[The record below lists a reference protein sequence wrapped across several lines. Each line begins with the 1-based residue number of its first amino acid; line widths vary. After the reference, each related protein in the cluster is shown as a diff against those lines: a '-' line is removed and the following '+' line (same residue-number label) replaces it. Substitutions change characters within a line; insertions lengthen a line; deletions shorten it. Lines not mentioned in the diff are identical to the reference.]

1 MPKSLI
7 ICCDGTWNSYDDR
20 SPTNVFKLR
29 GLILPAGPGGVVQSA
44 YYDTGIGT
52 HGAFFERAFD
62 GATGRGLSEN
72 IRQAYRALVDN
83 YEPGDAIYLFG
94 FSRGAFTVRSLAG
107 LIRNCGILRRDQRD
121 RVEDAYD
128 YYRDPDPA
136 KRPDTPAAEAY
147 RRGHAVEPATFIH
160 FIGVWDTVG
169 SLGNPLMRNSL
180 INRSLRFHDVKLSSY
195 VRNAYQALAVDE
207 YRSQFRPAIWRQQA
221 HARLQNMRQTWFIG
235 AHADVGGGYPDPGL
249 SNIPFAW
256 LARRAM
262 SCGLAIDEAGLRGL
276 LGATFP
282 AWMSM
287 PHDSHRGFYAWFPS
301 SPRAI
306 DRPAGEKEERLPT
319 NERLHW
325 SVIERYRQDLGYR
338 PEGLVDYVRRN
349 PAVLEGEPRSSALLE
364 GPGD

>member
-1 MPKSLI
+1 MPKSLV
-7 ICCDGTWNSYDDR
+7 ICCDGTWNSYDDA

-29 GLILPAGPGGVVQSA
+29 GLILPDGPGGVRQSV

-52 HGAFFERAFD
+52 RGAWIERAFD

-72 IRQAYRALVDN
+72 VRQAYRALVDN
-83 YEPGDAIYLFG
+83 YEPGDALYLFG

-121 RVEDAYD
+121 LVEDAYD

-147 RRGHAVEPATFIH
+147 RRAHAVESSTFIH

-169 SLGNPLMRNSL
+169 SLGNPLMRHSL
-180 INRSLRFHDVKLSSY
+180 INRRLRFHDVKLSSY
-195 VRNAYQALAVDE
+195 VRNAFQALAIDE
-207 YRSQFRPAIWRQQA
+207 YRMQYQPAIWRQQA
-221 HARLQNMRQTWFIG
+221 HARQQEMRQAWFIG
-235 AHADVGGGYPDPGL
+235 AHSDVGGGYRDPAL
-249 SNIPFAW
+249 SNITLEW

-262 SCGLAIDEAGLRGL
+262 TCGLGIDEAGLRGL
-276 LGATFP
+276 LGGAFP
-282 AWMSM
+282 ACMSM
-287 PHDSHRGFYAWFPS
+287 PHDSHRGFYTWFPS

-306 DRPAGEKEERLPT
+306 DRPAAGAEARLPT

-325 SVIERYRQDLGYR
+325 TVIERYRQDLGYR
-338 PEGLVDYVRRN
+338 PEGLGDYIKRN
-349 PAVLEGEPRSSALLE
+349 PGVLEGEPRSNALLE
-364 GPGD
+364 APDA